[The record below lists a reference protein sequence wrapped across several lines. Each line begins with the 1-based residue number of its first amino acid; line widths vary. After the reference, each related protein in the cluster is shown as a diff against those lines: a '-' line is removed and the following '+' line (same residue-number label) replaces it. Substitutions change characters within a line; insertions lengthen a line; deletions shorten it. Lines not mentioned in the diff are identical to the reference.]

1 MTISSSSLELSII
14 AVAQT
19 LDSNAVILLF
29 TARLVD
35 FTGPQLR
42 RPRETLL
49 FNEPKVRLRGKIVCY
64 VGTSDQ
70 WLRRAM
76 VTR

>member
-42 RPRETLL
+42 HEKHYCSTSQKYGSEAKL
-49 FNEPKVRLRGKIVCY
+49 FVTSAVAISGYDEPWSR
-64 VGTSDQ
+64 D
-70 WLRRAM
+70 
-76 VTR
+76 